1 MVCMSE
7 NGKVYYKKV
16 HRLVAEAFIPNPEE
30 KTQIDHINTIRDD
43 NRIENLRWVTH
54 KENSNNPITLE
65 RVRKSKRI
73 QENETGTWIECIE
86 TKTIYRNTIDAYRK
100 TGICNS
106 SIAKCC
112 KGKRKTAGGFHWK
125 YKDKE

>member
-1 MVCMSE
+1 MCISE
-7 NGKVYYKKV
+7 NGKAFYKKV

-30 KTQIDHINTIRDD
+30 KTQIDHINTIKND
-43 NRIENLRWVTH
+43 NRIENLRWVTP

-65 RVRKSKRI
+65 RIRKIKKT
-73 QENETGTWIECIE
+73 QKNETGIWTECIE
-86 TKTIYRNTIDAYRK
+86 TKTIYRNTRDACRK

-112 KGKRKTAGGFHWK
+112 RGERKTAGGYHWR
-125 YKDKE
+125 YKD